1 MLTRRD
7 LMTGGMFG
15 GAAATA
21 PWAPRADQDVSA
33 QDVRRI
39 ATSTST
45 IATEL
50 GRSRQEATPEGFA
63 AAVSRVREQFAQ
75 FLRANGKF
83 PEYCD
88 VGVGVFQDL
97 YDWHVRFQQPLTSGR
112 TPDGRYAL
120 VFQYTQMILRPES
133 EPTFVGLPYDQ
144 R

>member
-1 MLTRRD
+1 MLTRREVV
-7 LMTGGMFG
+7 TGGMFG
-15 GAAATA
+15 AAATA
-21 PWAPRADQDVSA
+21 APGAAWASQEVSA
-33 QDVRRI
+33 QEVARI
-39 ATSTST
+39 AASTSAMAAE
-45 IATEL
+45 I
-50 GRSRQEATPEGFA
+50 GRLRQAATPDGFA
-63 AAVSRVREQFAQ
+63 ASVPRVRDQFAQ

-88 VGVGVFQDL
+88 VGVTVFQEL

-133 EPTFVGLPYDQ
+133 EPTYIGLPYDQ